1 VGAPSWRECKES
13 RLKAAPAKPPLQSRG
28 SYNAAP
34 VNLRTPTHVV
44 WIGFIAA
51 MVVIVTS
58 ANVLVQFPLS
68 RWLTWGALTYPISF
82 LVTDLANRF
91 YGPRFARRIVAAG
104 FVIAVLFSAV
114 LATPRIAFASGTAFL
129 VAQLLDVQV
138 FDRIRHRI
146 WWQPPLVSS
155 VLGSVVD
162 TALFFSIAFAGTEV
176 PWVTLAI
183 GDLGVK
189 IVLALSLLLPFGAA
203 WFAYMKKRGTGSL
216 TET

>member
-1 VGAPSWRECKES
+1 
-13 RLKAAPAKPPLQSRG
+13 
-28 SYNAAP
+28 
-34 VNLRTPTHVV
+34 
-44 WIGFIAA
+44 

-58 ANVLVQFPLS
+58 ANVLVQFPIS

-91 YGPRFARRIVAAG
+91 YGPGFARRIVATG
-104 FVIAVLFSAV
+104 FIIAVLFSAI
-114 LATPRIAFASGTAFL
+114 LATPRIALASGTAFL

-189 IVLALSLLLPFGAA
+189 IVLALSMLLPFGAA
-203 WFAYMKKRGTGSL
+203 WFAYLKKKGSGSL
-216 TET
+216 AET

>member
-1 VGAPSWRECKES
+1 MNFRIPPR
-13 RLKAAPAKPPLQSRG
+13 AAW
-28 SYNAAP
+28 
-34 VNLRTPTHVV
+34 V
-44 WIGFIAA
+44 GFIAV

-58 ANVLVQFPLS
+58 ANVLVQFPIS
-68 RWLTWGALTYPISF
+68 RWLTWGALTYPVSF

-91 YGPRFARRIVAAG
+91 FGPRFARRVVAAG
-104 FVIAVLFSAV
+104 FVIAVVFSAI

-155 VLGSVVD
+155 ILGSVVD
-162 TALFFSIAFAGTEV
+162 TALFFSLAFAGTEV
-176 PWVTLAI
+176 PWITLAI

-189 IVLALSLLLPFGAA
+189 MAVALSLLLPFGAA
-203 WFAYMKKRGTGSL
+203 WFAFRKNGADSPA
-216 TET
+216 EV